1 MSDMGLNI
9 IFEIYFLACTTYLFL
24 SPKDRQLA
32 RLRKARPDWN
42 EDFVRQFFIVSR
54 LAMVGATVFFTY
66 RLLQSLRG
74 RVR

>member
-1 MSDMGLNI
+1 MSDLGINI
-9 IFEIYFLACTTYLFL
+9 MFEIYFLAGTTYLFL

-32 RLRKARPDWN
+32 RLRAARPEWN

-66 RLLQSLRG
+66 RLLQSVRG
-74 RVR
+74 GV